1 MAAIIDSFNFIQLL
15 RLRHQHLE
23 TEAGQAGDNR
33 IHPDKLNE
41 LDRRILKESFRQ
53 VRKLQSRIKM
63 DYQV

>member
-1 MAAIIDSFNFIQLL
+1 M
-15 RLRHQHLE
+15 RHQHLE